1 MGLVGS
7 LDKDSMSYVSEMDQ
21 IGMGAPGGVEP
32 PTNGLGNRCSIQL
45 SYGATRARLAVIGAE
60 TIEKSYE
67 KFEHLYSSEF
77 QHSDSAR
84 LGAFAAPHQQDLP
97 QELSGRS
104 YVIYHPPFTEIVCPV
119 MYSFRASMTA
129 IAATSSTFPKC
140 PIGISRGLAFG
151 LLVTMSVSMSAG
163 AMAFTVIPS
172 LMNEEAQECVSPM
185 IPALDAA

>member
-7 LDKDSMSYVSEMDQ
+7 LDKHSMSYVSEMDQ

-67 KFEHLYSSEF
+67 KFEHFYSSEF

-84 LGAFAAPHQQDLP
+84 LGGVCCPSSARPVARTFGAILRHVPAAVHRDG
-97 QELSGRS
+97 LSRD
-104 YVIYHPPFTEIVCPV
+104 V
-119 MYSFRASMTA
+119 
-129 IAATSSTFPKC
+129 
-140 PIGISRGLAFG
+140 
-151 LLVTMSVSMSAG
+151 LVAG
-163 AMAFTVIPS
+163 QHHG
-172 LMNEEAQECVSPM
+172 N
-185 IPALDAA
+185 